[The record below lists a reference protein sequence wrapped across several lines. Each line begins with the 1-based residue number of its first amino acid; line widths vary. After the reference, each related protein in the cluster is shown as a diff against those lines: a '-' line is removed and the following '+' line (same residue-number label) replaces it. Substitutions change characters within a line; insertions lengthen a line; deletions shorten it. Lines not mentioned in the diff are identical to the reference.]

1 MRSVLHAF
9 SGHEAELV
17 KEVDSWVRRIAPLG
31 KGL

>member
-17 KEVDSWVRRIAPLG
+17 KEVGSWVQRIAPLG
-31 KGL
+31 KGA